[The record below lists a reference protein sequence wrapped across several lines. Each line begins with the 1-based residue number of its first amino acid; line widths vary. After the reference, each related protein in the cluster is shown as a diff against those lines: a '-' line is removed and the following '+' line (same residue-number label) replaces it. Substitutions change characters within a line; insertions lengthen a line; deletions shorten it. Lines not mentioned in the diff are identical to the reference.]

1 MLQNNPE
8 LRGKIEQL
16 WNKFWS
22 GGISNPLTA
31 IEQIT
36 YLLFMKRLDELD
48 LKRQSDAEFTGEPY
62 QSKFVG
68 PWIPP
73 EYRARREEKDS
84 DADWARKL
92 EDEKRYEI
100 DRRRLRWSEF
110 KRMQAEDML
119 QHVQSKVFPFLKDLN
134 GTESNFTHHMKN
146 AVFII
151 PKPMLL
157 VEAVKTIDEI
167 FEVME
172 RDSRIN
178 GQAFQDIQGDVY
190 EMLLSE
196 IATAGKNGQF
206 RTPRHIIKLMADLV
220 QPQLGHKIADPACGS
235 GGFLLGAYQYVV
247 TQLAIRAGSKN
258 LVPDEDG
265 FVRTSVAASLTA
277 NAQSILQAS
286 LYGYDIDATMVR
298 LGLMNLMMHGIDEPH
313 IDYQDTLSKSY
324 TQEAEYDIVMAN
336 PPFTGSIDKGDI
348 NENLQLAT
356 TKTELLFV
364 ENIYRLLKKGGTA
377 CVIVPQGV
385 LFGSG
390 SAFKTLRQ
398 LLVER
403 CDLKA
408 VITLPSGVFKPYAG
422 VSTAILLFTKVYGA
436 KEKVDRPATE
446 QVWFYEMQADGYSLD
461 DKRSKKEGYGDLQ
474 DIVTKYHARHAATD
488 TERTAQ
494 CFMVPRS
501 EIEAEGYDLSLSRYK
516 EDVFEEVQYDAPG
529 VILDRLIRAEVG
541 DVGQADLAEVQSG
554 IVRELLE
561 LKGMLG

>member
-8 LRGKIEQL
+8 LKSKIDQL

-48 LKRQSDAEFTGEPY
+48 QKRQADAEWTGEKY
-62 QSKFVG
+62 TSKFEG
-68 PWIPP
+68 TWIPP
-73 EYRARREEKDS
+73 EERNWPVAEQRPID
-84 DADWARKL
+84 
-92 EDEKRYEI
+92 KRT
-100 DRRRLRWSEF
+100 LRWSEF
-110 KRMQAEDML
+110 KRMQAEEML
-119 QHVQSKVFPFLKDLN
+119 QHVQGKVFPFLKDLN
-134 GTESNFTHHMKN
+134 GAESNFTHHMKN

-151 PKPMLL
+151 PKPALL

-172 RDSRIN
+172 KDSREN

-190 EMLLSE
+190 EMLLAE

-206 RTPRHIIKLMADLV
+206 RTPRHIIKLMAELV
-220 QPQLGHKIADPACGS
+220 QPQLGHKIADPACGT
-235 GGFLLGAYQYVV
+235 GGFLLGAYQYIV
-247 TQLAIRAGSKN
+247 TQLAIKAGTKN
-258 LVPDEDG
+258 LEPDEDG
-265 FVRTSVAASLTA
+265 FVRTSVAAALTEK
-277 NAQSILQAS
+277 AQAILQES

-324 TQEAEYDIVMAN
+324 DEEAEYDIVLAN

-348 NENLQLAT
+348 NENLQLST

-390 SAFKTLRQ
+390 GAFRTLRQ

-422 VSTAILLFTKVYGA
+422 VSTAILLFTKVWGIKDKVA
-436 KEKVDRPATE
+436 KPATE
-446 QVWFYEMQADGYSLD
+446 HVWFYEMAADGYTLD
-461 DKRSKKEGYGDLQ
+461 DKRTKQAGSGDLQ
-474 DIVTKYHARHAATD
+474 DIIAKYHARDAATD
-488 TERTAQ
+488 TDRTVK
-494 CFMVPRS
+494 CFMVPRT
-501 EIEAEGYDLSLSRYK
+501 EIADEKNNYDLSLSRYK
-516 EDVFEEVQYDAPG
+516 QDVFEDVQYDAPG
-529 VILDRLIRAEVG
+529 VILDRLIQAEVG
-541 DVGQADLAEVQSG
+541 DVNEAELDKVQSG

-561 LKGMLG
+561 LKGMVE